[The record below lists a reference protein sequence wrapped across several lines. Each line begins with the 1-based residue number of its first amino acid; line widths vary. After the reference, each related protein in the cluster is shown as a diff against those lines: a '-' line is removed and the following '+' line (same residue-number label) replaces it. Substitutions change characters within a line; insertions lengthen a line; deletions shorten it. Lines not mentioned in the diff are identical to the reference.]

1 MESAFSF
8 THFSQ
13 SFNDTVFDKEIT
25 DEKQFNKDT
34 ANTGL
39 YLYPLKLEH
48 ERSAPI
54 KNLKSKI
61 TLKLNRKGSSIF
73 YSYTV
78 DFDKRKGQVVKQD
91 KDLKVQG
98 ITFQTLNIVS
108 QPYRNNEILSG

>member
-1 MESAFSF
+1 MSVFSF
-8 THFSQ
+8 IHFSE

-39 YLYPLKLEH
+39 YLYPLKLEYD
-48 ERSAPI
+48 RSAPI
-54 KNLKSKI
+54 NNLKSKI
-61 TLKLNRKGSSIF
+61 ALKLNRKGSSVF
-73 YSYTV
+73 YSYIV
-78 DFDKRKGQVVKQD
+78 DFDKRKGQVIKQV

-108 QPYRNNEILSG
+108 QPYRNNEIVSG